1 MKRRIFFLTVIVA
14 LVPVLTFGQ
23 SAKKFYKAGNVFVKN
38 LKYEDAAA
46 QFSRAI
52 NLEPTNP
59 LYYTARGKV
68 YSKLGRHEEARSD
81 LEKSIMFQPKYV
93 DALVALGHACNNLE
107 DYGQALRH
115 LNRASSIEQRN
126 PLVYPE
132 KVIALIG
139 LERYDQALK
148 VSDTAMLVKNTTMN
162 YYYRGKIYMGLNNDV
177 MAKRELEKA
186 ISKDKK
192 LAEPRLLL
200 AELLLNSSPQ
210 AALSQV
216 NEVLKLDNRNT
227 GAYLLRSRIHQKN
240 LDYPS
245 AINDISKI
253 IIIEPENP
261 SFYLAR
267 GLCYQEFNQHANAIG
282 DFSRYLDLKP
292 GDPVA
297 FSARAKSY
305 EAVIDLEKAVSD
317 YSKVTELVKYDMKTR
332 EMLDNARNR
341 LFEINRETDKPLIT
355 VASPVTDATHIEVP
369 GKSETIV
376 ITGKITDKSD
386 IASFRINGQEV
397 QLDRKGGLYEF
408 TAGIDVRKA
417 ERVVLEAVDV
427 YDNRGI
433 TDYIINRTETDP
445 PVVRLIAPISSNNG
459 QIYLGN
465 NSRSLFI
472 EGRITDQSIIRSI
485 FIDEMTATY
494 NPNEYNPG
502 FTATINIQNRDRFTI
517 VAEDKYGNR
526 SATQYM
532 INRDDV
538 AGLAENPMGK
548 TWVVFVENSSY
559 ESFASLDGPVND
571 IKMMRTALANYQID
585 YIWHLKD
592 MTKSEMERFFSIE
605 LRDAVRSNR
614 VRSLMIWYA
623 GHGKFINNVGY
634 WIPVDAKRDDE
645 FTYFN
650 INQLRA
656 GMQGYADLLTHTLVV
671 SDACESGPSFFTA
684 MRAVNEEP
692 SCDDIRAKT
701 ARSAQA
707 FTSSNTELASDFS
720 QFTRTFASTL
730 ANNRNACIPIE
741 TIVKSVSNTLAN
753 YNQQRPKFGRIMGFE
768 DENGSFF
775 FIPK

>member
-1 MKRRIFFLTVIVA
+1 MKKRIFFLTVMIA
-14 LVPVLTFGQ
+14 LVTVVSYGQ

-38 LKYEDAAA
+38 LRYEEAAA

-52 NLEPTNP
+52 NLDPANP
-59 LYYTARGKV
+59 LYYTARGNV
-68 YSKLGRHEEARSD
+68 YSKLGKHEDARDD
-81 LEKSIMFQPKYV
+81 LEKSVMFQPKSV
-93 DALVALGHACNNLE
+93 EALIGLGHAYNNLG
-107 DYGQALRH
+107 DYEQALKH
-115 LNRASSIEQRN
+115 LNRASAIERRN
-126 PLVYPE
+126 PQVYPE
-132 KVIALIG
+132 KVISLIG

-148 VSDTAMLVKNTTMN
+148 VSDTAMLIKNNPMN
-162 YYYRGKIYMGLNNDV
+162 YYYRGRIYMELNNDIL
-177 MAKRELEKA
+177 AKRELEKA

-210 AALSQV
+210 AAMNQV
-216 NEVLKLDNRNT
+216 NEVLKLNDKNT
-227 GAYLLRSRIHQKN
+227 TAYLVRSRIHQAN

-245 AINDISKI
+245 AINDLSKNI
-253 IIIEPENP
+253 LIEPENP
-261 SFYLAR
+261 TFYLAR
-267 GLCYQEFNQHANAIG
+267 GVCYQEFNQHTNAIG
-282 DFSRYLDLKP
+282 DFSRYLDMKP
-292 GDPVA
+292 DDPVA

-305 EAVIDLEKAVSD
+305 EGIMNYEKAIFD

-332 EMLDNARNR
+332 EMLDNARER
-341 LFEINRETDKPLIT
+341 LFEINRENDKPVIT
-355 VASPVTDATHIEVP
+355 VASPVTDETHIEVP
-369 GKSETIV
+369 GKSESIV
-376 ITGKITDKSD
+376 IAGRIFDKSD
-386 IASFRINGQEV
+386 LTSFTINGKEIQF
-397 QLDRKGGLYEF
+397 DRKGDIFEF
-408 TAGIDVRKA
+408 AATVDIRQADKVQ
-417 ERVVLEAVDV
+417 LEAVDV
-427 YDNRGI
+427 YDNRVI
-433 TDYIINRTETDP
+433 SDFIINRTETDP
-445 PVVRLIAPISSNNG
+445 PVIRLLAPIASDNG
-459 QIYLGN
+459 QIYLGTS
-465 NSRSLFI
+465 SRSLFI
-472 EGRITDQSIIRSI
+472 EGKITDQSSIRSI

-494 NPNEYNPG
+494 NPGENNPG
-502 FTATINIQNRDRFTI
+502 FTATLNIQNKDRFTI
-517 VAEDKYGNR
+517 IAEDKYGNR
-526 SATQYM
+526 SAAEYM
-532 INRDDV
+532 INRDDLT
-538 AGLAENPMGK
+538 GLADNPMGK
-548 TWVVFVENSSY
+548 TWVVFIENSSY

-571 IKMMRTALANYQID
+571 IKIMRSALANYQID
-585 YIWHLKD
+585 YVWHLRD

-614 VRSLMIWYA
+614 VKSLMIWFA

-634 WIPVDAKRDDE
+634 WIPVDARRDDE

-656 GMQGYADLLTHTLVV
+656 GMQSYADLLTHTLVV

-707 FTSSNTELASDFS
+707 FTSSNTEQASDFS

-730 ANNRNACIPIE
+730 SNNRNACVPIE

-753 YNQQRPKFGRIMGFE
+753 YNQQRPKFGKIMGFE